1 MQLILL
7 KFFITVLEGG
17 NLIAA
22 AVTVIVDFYFDH
34 EGTRPRV

>member
-1 MQLILL
+1 MRLILL
-7 KFFITVLEGG
+7 KFLVTVLEGG

-22 AVTVIVDFYFDH
+22 AVTLLVDFYFDH